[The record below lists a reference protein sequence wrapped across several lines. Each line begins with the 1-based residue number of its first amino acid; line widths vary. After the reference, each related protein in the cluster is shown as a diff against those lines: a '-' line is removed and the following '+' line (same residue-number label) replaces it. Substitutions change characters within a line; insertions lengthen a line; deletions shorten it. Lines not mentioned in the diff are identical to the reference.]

1 MRKNNTLIQAFCYL
15 TLMFFQINLNAQ
27 ENIVKYNINGKLF
40 NYYTL
45 SRDSITHI
53 SVKGPGK
60 LTITTRT
67 RFANTGIDS
76 LSYSIVYV
84 CDNKKLK
91 VQKVKKVGREGN
103 KVYISSTKDIPSTPK
118 TFTIKVDPEI
128 HDYSFVKLNESP
140 PVDLYYK
147 FVPDSVPIWKELISI
162 NDTAKVKLKVDSSNI
177 QTYYRFSA
185 NHFQKFKVKGP
196 TSLRIYTRLEY
207 TYNMQGVLS
216 YRVQVKRNDSIINT
230 YKLSAKPSI
239 EAKYIKD
246 KKHIPGTLEILYL
259 DVPPGDH
266 FYEFILLDKFYTS
279 LIRVARQKK

>member
-1 MRKNNTLIQAFCYL
+1 MRKNNISIKTFCYTVL
-15 TLMFFQINLNAQ
+15 IFFQISLNAQ

-40 NYYTL
+40 NYYAL

-67 RFANTGIDS
+67 RFTTTSPDS

-84 CDNKKLK
+84 CDNEKLK
-91 VQKVKKVGREGN
+91 VHKVKKVGREGN
-103 KVYISSTKDIPSTPK
+103 KVYIPSTKDIPSTPK
-118 TFTIKVDPEI
+118 TFTIKVDPKI

-140 PVDLYYK
+140 PVDLCYK
-147 FVPDSVPIWKELISI
+147 FAPDSIPIWKELTSV
-162 NDTAKVKLKVDSSNI
+162 NDTAKIKLKVDSSNI

-185 NHFQKFKVKGP
+185 THFQKFKVKGP
-196 TSLRIYTRLEY
+196 TLLRVYTRLEY
-207 TYNMQGVLS
+207 TYNMQGALS
-216 YRVQVKRNDSIINT
+216 YRVQVKRNDTIIGT

-246 KKHIPGTLEILYL
+246 KKHIPGTIETFYI
-259 DVPPGDH
+259 DVPSGDNS
-266 FYEFILLDKFYTS
+266 YEFILLDKFFTS
-279 LIRVARQKK
+279 LIRVAKQKK